1 MQQLIRQQVAQGIAF
16 FMLFALALFLPA
28 GTLAWP
34 EGWTFLILFFGFYT
48 LINAWLARH
57 NPALLEERLRLR
69 TADQQGWD
77 KLLFPVLLLVS
88 IGWLGLLALDGAR
101 AHWSYVP
108 IWLQGVGGIV
118 LVGSFALLFLTFREN
133 SYLSPV
139 VRIQRER
146 GHSVISTGPYRYVRH
161 PMYAA
166 IVVFVVG
173 TSLLLGSWFG
183 MLAGGLFLG
192 LLARRA
198 LLEEQALR
206 ANLPGYE
213 AYIARVRY
221 RLIPYVW

>member
-1 MQQLIRQQVAQGIAF
+1 MQVLIKQQIGQGVVF
-16 FMLFALALFLPA
+16 FVLFALALFVPA

-34 EGWTFLILFFGFYT
+34 SGWIFLVLFFGFYA
-48 LINAWLARH
+48 LIGAWLARH

-77 KLLFPVLLLVS
+77 KALFPVLLLASV
-88 IGWLGLLALDGAR
+88 GWLATLALDGAR

-108 IWLQGVGGIV
+108 LWLQAVGGI
-118 LVGSFALLFLTFREN
+118 LLIGSFALLFATFREN

-146 GHSVISTGPYRYVRH
+146 GHSVIATGPYRYVRH

-166 IVVFVVG
+166 IVVFVAG
-173 TSLLLGSWFG
+173 TSLLLGSWLG

-198 LLEEQALR
+198 LLEERTLR
-206 ANLPGYE
+206 ADLPGYA
-213 AYIARVRY
+213 AYMARVRY
-221 RLIPYVW
+221 RLIPHVW